1 MRRHSILGVLAS
13 FVFLWACEKQPD
25 SIPVTGITLE
35 PASVELV
42 SGESI
47 TITAT
52 VSPDDAT
59 NKKVKWTS
67 SNPSILVSAGTI
79 STLFEQGAPTTL
91 VNGKPALGQGTIT
104 ATTEDGGKV
113 AKCQVTVYAKV
124 VAVTGIR
131 LSESSLQLARGES
144 HVLTATVLPD
154 NAKDKAVQWSSSD
167 SSVASVNQNGTVAA
181 VGVGEATI
189 TASAG
194 DFSAACSVHVSIPV
208 ASISLDSN
216 LLYLKK
222 GAVTVLTATVSPDD
236 ATDKTVQ
243 WSSSNPSVATVDQNG
258 SVTAVDAGNAVITAS
273 AGGFTASCTVYC
285 MVVPV
290 TAVVIDKKSLSLER
304 GASETLAATV
314 LPNDATDRTV
324 LWSSNNPSVASVDQN
339 GQVTAVDR
347 GDAIITAS
355 VGDVSATCAVSVFVP
370 VTSITLNSTN
380 LTLTV
385 GETALLEATVLP
397 DDADDNNVRWYS
409 SCPEVLSVEGGRI
422 TALDFGQAVITAQ
435 VGGLTASC
443 SVTVLID
450 LPSGVIAEYVGGDA
464 SSSGGFV
471 GPGSHLVFCVT
482 NLSTETI
489 TVKSVQL
496 FDEVS
501 GGGADI
507 IPLGSDLG
515 TGVAHQWTI
524 DVPEAGIHSPTA
536 VFTFTY
542 RGDEHTCSAKYSEF
556 TIRIKSRP

>member
-1 MRRHSILGVLAS
+1 MRSQFVLVVLAS
-13 FVFLWACEKQPD
+13 FAFLLACEKQPD
-25 SIPVTGITLE
+25 SIPVTEITLE
-35 PASVELV
+35 PASVELFD
-42 SGESI
+42 GESI

-52 VSPDDAT
+52 ISPNDAT

-67 SNPSILVSAGTI
+67 SNPSILVSDGRITT
-79 STLFEQGAPTTL
+79 SFKQGAPTTL
-91 VNGKPALGQGTIT
+91 INGKPVLGQSTIT
-104 ATTEDGGKV
+104 ATTEEGGKT

-154 NAKDKAVQWSSSD
+154 NATDKAVQWSTSD
-167 SSVASVNQNGTVAA
+167 NSVASVDQKGTVSA
-181 VGVGEATI
+181 VGVGEAMI

-194 DFSAACSVHVSIPV
+194 DFSVTCSVHVSVPV
-208 ASISLDSN
+208 TSISLDSD
-216 LLYLKK
+216 LLFLTK
-222 GAVTVLTATVSPDD
+222 GAVKLLTATVSPDD

-243 WSSSNPSVATVDQNG
+243 WSSSNPSVSTVDQNG
-258 SVTAVDAGNAVITAS
+258 RVTAVDAGNAVITAS
-273 AGGFTASCTVYC
+273 AGGFSASCTIYC
-285 MVVPV
+285 LVVPV
-290 TAVVIDKKSLSLER
+290 TAVVLDKKSLTLER
-304 GASETLAATV
+304 GASETLKATV
-314 LPNDATDRTV
+314 LPSDATDMTV
-324 LWSSNNPSVASVDQN
+324 KWSSSNPSVATVNQN

-397 DDADDNNVRWYS
+397 DDADDKNVMWYS
-409 SCPEVLSVEGGRI
+409 SYPEVLSVDGGKI

-450 LPSGVIAEYVGGDA
+450 SPSGVIAEYVGGDA
-464 SSSGGFV
+464 SSSGGFL
-471 GPGSHLVFCVT
+471 GPGSHLVFGVT

-489 TVKSVQL
+489 AVKSVQL
-496 FDEVS
+496 FDDVS

-515 TGVAHQWTI
+515 TGVTHQWTI

-536 VFTFTY
+536 VFTFIY